1 MNIKRGLPGHQR
13 IRQSFKTNDIQIAA
27 KENAKRALFVS
38 KIESSILDAILRLTH
53 LLDNPK
59 DKKLP
64 QMK

>member
-1 MNIKRGLPGHQR
+1 M
-13 IRQSFKTNDIQIAA
+13 AA